1 MSLQPN
7 KIRQNGTLATLLEA
21 KAMELARRLNCVQI
35 GTIEAFNASEQT
47 ASISLNF
54 KRVINDTL
62 KDYAVLVQVPC
73 IVLNGGGG
81 GLSFPI
87 SKGDTCVVFFNDRNM
102 DNWFA
107 TGAVMEP
114 DSARTHDMSDGIALV
129 GIRSLANLLS
139 GYLTDGVKLWYN
151 NCQITLKNGS
161 LTIDNGGGG
170 TVVLNG
176 GNITITGTQMDVN
189 VPVVN
194 FSGVVNAPTVAVS
207 GALSVGGTF
216 TVQGKDIGPAHTHG
230 GTQPGNGSTGGVN

>member
-87 SKGDTCVVFFNDRNM
+87 SKGDTCVVLFNDRNM

-176 GNITITGTQMDVN
+176 GNITIKGTQMDVN

-207 GALSVGGTF
+207 GALSVGGAF

>member
-47 ASISLNF
+47 ANVSLNF

-87 SKGDTCVVFFNDRNM
+87 SKGDTCVVLFNDRNM

-170 TVVLNG
+170 TVTLDG
-176 GNITITGTQMDVN
+176 GNITISGSMVTVQAPSATFTGN
-189 VPVVN
+189 
-194 FSGVVNAPTVAVS
+194 VAV
-207 GALSVGGTF
+207 GGNLAVTSAF
-216 TVQGKDIGPAHTHG
+216 TVQGKDLGPAHTHG